1 MDFIWF
7 IIVGLVAGTL
17 AKLLVPGSKSEPQGW
32 FLTILL
38 GMAGALLFGFAA
50 KLLLGWDVGGNLIGS
65 IVSATIGSVLLILIL
80 RAVKR

>member
-50 KLLLGWDVGGNLIGS
+50 NLVLGWNVNGNLLGTIL
-65 IVSATIGSVLLILIL
+65 SATIGSALLILIL

>member
-1 MDFIWF
+1 MDLIWF

-17 AKLLVPGSKSEPQGW
+17 AKVLVPGSKAEPQGW